1 MFNDERINAECGKIY
16 SRGILLAVL
25 LTLVYAAVRTAV
37 LVIQD
42 SLVSV
47 LTYNRGCDTDLWHR
61 HPCNRGDQIP
71 QGRR

>member
-25 LTLVYAAVRTAV
+25 LTLVYAALRT
-37 LVIQD
+37 
-42 SLVSV
+42 
-47 LTYNRGCDTDLWHR
+47 
-61 HPCNRGDQIP
+61 HPCNGGAQIP